1 MATLKDTYE
10 VSAVIAREMQPLSIM
25 LFGSLAENGTGADI
39 DLLTID
45 DDTASNS
52 ADDFAPRV
60 DSAIKPFFNR
70 FAIDS
75 FVIPV
80 SRFIDFLSERKPFSG
95 RYFRKRQVSLYEGII
110 WRMDETGRR
119 RRFSRAFGNLTPIPS
134 PIGEGCANSNFP

>member
-1 MATLKDTYE
+1 MATLKDAYE

-39 DLLTID
+39 DLLTIV

-75 FVIPV
+75 FVFPV
-80 SRFIDFLSERKPFSG
+80 SRFIDFYRKGSPFLAAIFGKG
-95 RYFRKRQVSLYEGII
+95 RCLYMKESFVNG
-110 WRMDETGRR
+110 
-119 RRFSRAFGNLTPIPS
+119 
-134 PIGEGCANSNFP
+134 